1 MTHTIHSVTQRQVHG
16 DSETHTRDWVTRY
29 WQKKHSC
36 STHGMHIVYRPR
48 PHLQNT
54 PYSEIEDTREDIEA
68 LQSWD
73 NFFCAVVVV
82 LRETSEENF
91 SSARIEN
98 CFIGLQRILD
108 RLHDAATTESM
119 ILDLISKAK
128 LLYERFSTLYAF
140 WNENR
145 ELTDLADRG
154 GTVTHIPDSVTQTQ
168 ALGDSD
174 THRDRRVTRY
184 QQT

>member
-1 MTHTIHSVTQRQVHG
+1 M
-16 DSETHTRDWVTRY
+16 
-29 WQKKHSC
+29 
-36 STHGMHIVYRPR
+36 
-48 PHLQNT
+48 
-54 PYSEIEDTREDIEA
+54 EDTREDIEA

-91 SSARIEN
+91 SLDQRTISYATARIEN

-108 RLHDAATTESM
+108 RLHDVATTESM

-154 GTVTHIPDSVTQTQ
+154 GTVTHIPDSVTQT
-168 ALGDSD
+168 
-174 THRDRRVTRY
+174 
-184 QQT
+184 

>member
-1 MTHTIHSVTQRQVHG
+1 M
-16 DSETHTRDWVTRY
+16 
-29 WQKKHSC
+29 
-36 STHGMHIVYRPR
+36 
-48 PHLQNT
+48 
-54 PYSEIEDTREDIEA
+54 EDTREDIEA

-73 NFFCAVVVV
+73 NFFCAV

-91 SSARIEN
+91 SLDQRTILYATARIEN

-128 LLYERFSTLYAF
+128 LLYDRFSTLYAF

-154 GTVTHIPDSVTQTQ
+154 GTVTHIPDSVTQT
-168 ALGDSD
+168 
-174 THRDRRVTRY
+174 
-184 QQT
+184 

>member
-1 MTHTIHSVTQRQVHG
+1 M
-16 DSETHTRDWVTRY
+16 
-29 WQKKHSC
+29 
-36 STHGMHIVYRPR
+36 
-48 PHLQNT
+48 
-54 PYSEIEDTREDIEA
+54 EDTREDIEA

-73 NFFCAVVVV
+73 NFFSARCSS
-82 LRETSEENF
+82 RTSEENF
-91 SSARIEN
+91 SLDQRTISYATARIEN

-154 GTVTHIPDSVTQTQ
+154 GTVTHIPDSVTQT
-168 ALGDSD
+168 
-174 THRDRRVTRY
+174 
-184 QQT
+184 